1 MDTCADLQPS
11 SYSKS
16 LCPGY
21 TTHYIYF
28 VGSVVW
34 NADTSLHTCLFVFGS
49 SDFNSITLL
58 LALQFTG
65 SHT

>member
-11 SYSKS
+11 SYSRS

-21 TTHYIYF
+21 TTHSIYF

-34 NADTSLHTCLFVFGS
+34 NADTSFYTFLFVFAS
-49 SDFNSITLL
+49 SDFDSITLL